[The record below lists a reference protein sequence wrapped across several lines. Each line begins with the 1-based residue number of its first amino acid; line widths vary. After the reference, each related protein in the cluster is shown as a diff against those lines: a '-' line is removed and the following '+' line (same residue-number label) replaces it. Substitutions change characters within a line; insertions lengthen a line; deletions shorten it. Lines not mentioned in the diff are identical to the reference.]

1 MSQRNLVVSLSP
13 VLVIGRRSVA
23 GSAWRPGRWIAGR
36 EGVEARAVDLVEGFG
51 RAAMANGVCC
61 AGMGLRERFGDQ
73 RRKPDRVR
81 RMRHRIGRDDAARKR
96 GKALIGI
103 DRKSTRLNSS
113 H

>member
-51 RAAMANGVCC
+51 RAAMANEVCC
-61 AGMGLRERFGDQ
+61 AGMGLRERFGAQ
-73 RRKPDRVR
+73 RRRPDRVR
-81 RMRHRIGRDDAARKR
+81 RMVARIGREEEGRRVGQAE
-96 GKALIGI
+96 
-103 DRKSTRLNSS
+103 
-113 H
+113 